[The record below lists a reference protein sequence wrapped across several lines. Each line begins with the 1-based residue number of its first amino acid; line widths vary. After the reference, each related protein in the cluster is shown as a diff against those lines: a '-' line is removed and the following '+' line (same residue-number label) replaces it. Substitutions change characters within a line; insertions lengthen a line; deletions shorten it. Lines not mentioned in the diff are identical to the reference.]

1 VFFGIQ
7 LMMMINPKY
16 LNLNLLGHA
25 EKREVEAAGCTDVL
39 QDVNLRVFSGVNL
52 KNMAF
57 I

>member
-1 VFFGIQ
+1 
-7 LMMMINPKY
+7 MMMINPKY